1 MNIKLSDLIRVQRSQ
16 SAIELTSGLGERD
29 LIATFMPTDAAISIL
44 RKIERAVQPDANVQ
58 DRALN
63 WFGTYGAGK
72 SRLAV
77 LVGQMLRDGV
87 AGAEFDQF
95 LGRLTNVGEDRLA
108 SALKSTFLP
117 PNDDDAQPYFVVP
130 IYGNQAGTIQDA
142 LVESLY
148 RAIADSKLFSPE
160 DILPNTTFDVA
171 VQRLDAMLEGRPALA
186 DDYLPGL
193 GFDSQ
198 YSNTSELKTGLQQ
211 RESGALVIFSEWHV
225 HVTLGTRFSPELFG
239 ASSVIDI
246 YLDAAQ
252 ALRKKKYRGIAV
264 IWDELGFAIE
274 DMLQNSMRKA
284 QSEIFE
290 LQQFVERVCA
300 PSLGHTLFIG
310 LTHVGLAEYGPRQRV
325 ADGLKQRLETIEGR
339 FTAMKVELRAVESEG
354 YHLLAAQVS
363 HTPQLVD
370 LLASSKARSSKI
382 IDNCKPLI
390 LFSHL
395 SEQIEFI
402 VENCYP
408 LHPITAAALLAL
420 SNEYAAATRTAFTFL
435 PALEEANRFEVNV
448 HYDAMFGSELVRVV
462 ELVDYYSD
470 RMRVAGM
477 GDQLDTYRANIAQT
491 SSDGADAD
499 TIAERNKVMAVVLL
513 SSVLGIGFQ
522 ASDQFLAAALHDAG
536 IADLE
541 SAALRAALSWLS
553 DAGLLWKND
562 TTGLWKAGG
571 DGSTNV
577 EKLIEDAVTKIP
589 NNTIAE
595 YFAQYSALANDV
607 LPMLGQ
613 HQLDPSPQGIV
624 RSYVV
629 EAMSAEKALSAKP
642 HATAAAKAVIVLHD
656 SSEQIKDL
664 EASLIE
670 RPVANMFYWVSV
682 AEPDGVHL
690 RIQRYLGITSLLSQS
705 HNEGT
710 RMRLLAKFEGV
721 RTELLTEFG
730 FLYGREGIR
739 RSTTKIIHQ
748 GHSTGVAVESW
759 SAFRASM
766 QSILDQVYHKELAV
780 RAPQKKRNV
789 HGDSASSNARE
800 TLDIVERILEF
811 ATNVAYQ
818 NNLLG
823 FPEGGE
829 PGAVVD
835 GVLGAN
841 NLFIERPHGC
851 DLKRPEEVQ
860 GAVKA
865 VVDLV
870 REKLLRRREK
880 PYQLI
885 ELAKELSAEPF
896 GLPVGAIPIF
906 IAFALQKDV
915 EKLVWP
921 AGGSAAKNICEG
933 MTDSRIGARFG
944 DFTTNQL
951 NVLGVL
957 RNALDKINGEAN
969 EWDRN
974 PHDAGR
980 QAVDALR
987 AFVKA
992 IPTDIVKSPKLDKRL
1007 RELSETVKI
1016 VAITPHEIVEKL
1028 ATLIDSAKQ
1037 LQGTNPAYEV
1047 LATSRTLLV
1056 DILSDAR
1063 RVEDETRFE
1072 IIKFVKSVIPGGD
1085 SQSEWNDFLSRLR
1098 QVSELGADAA
1108 TILALR
1114 PLSDTACIRMIER
1127 AANKVPIDE
1136 LSALQVGFAVREIQE
1151 LMDSVEELVV
1161 TGLEVDSVSPIPK
1174 DSLADAGMVAKNFN
1188 DLTSTIDDAVRMG
1201 EWKLAVKTL
1210 VNQVILDAYVPRTEI
1225 AAFLN
1230 QLIGQLQ
1237 AESGNGES

>member
-1 MNIKLSDLIRVQRSQ
+1 MNMKLSDLISVQRSQ

-29 LIATFMPTDAAISIL
+29 LIATFMPTHAAISIL

-63 WFGTYGAGK
+63 WYGTYGAGK

-87 AGAEFDQF
+87 AGAEFNQF
-95 LGRLTNVGEDRLA
+95 LGRLTNVGENRLA

-117 PNDDDAQPYFVVP
+117 PDDDDAQPYFVVP

-171 VQRLDAMLEGRPALA
+171 VQRLEAMLRGRPTLA

-193 GFDSQ
+193 GFESQ
-198 YSNTSELKTGLQQ
+198 YNNTSELKTGLQQ
-211 RESGALVIFSEWHV
+211 RESSALAIFSEWHV

-252 ALRKKKYRGIAV
+252 ALREKKYRGIAV

-284 QSEIFE
+284 QTEIFE

-363 HTPQLVD
+363 HTPQLID
-370 LLASSKARSSKI
+370 LLASSKARSSRI
-382 IDNCKPLI
+382 TNNCAPLT

-395 SEQIEFI
+395 AEQIEFI

-435 PALEEANRFEVNV
+435 PGLEEANRFDVNV
-448 HYDAMFGSELVRVV
+448 YQDAMFDSELVRVV

-491 SSDGADAD
+491 NSDGADAD
-499 TIAERNKVMAVVLL
+499 TVAERNNVMAVVLL
-513 SSVLGIGFQ
+513 SSVLGAGFQ
-522 ASDQFLAAALHDAG
+522 ASDQFLAAALHDVG

-541 SAALRAALSWLS
+541 AASLRAALSWLS
-553 DAGLLWKND
+553 EAGLLWKND

-577 EKLIEDAVTKIP
+577 EKLIDDAVAKIP

-595 YFAQYSALANDV
+595 YLAQYSALANDV

-629 EAMSAEKALSAKP
+629 EAMSAEKALTVKP
-642 HATAAAKAVIVLHD
+642 HATAAAKAVIVLHE
-656 SSEQIKDL
+656 SSDQIKYL
-664 EASLIE
+664 EASLIDK
-670 RPVANMFYWVSV
+670 PIANMFYWVSV
-682 AEPDGVHL
+682 AEPDGVHQ
-690 RIQRYLGITSLLSQS
+690 RIQRYLGLTSLLAQS

-721 RTELLTEFG
+721 RTELLTAFG

-739 RSTTKIIHQ
+739 RATTKIIHQ
-748 GHSTGVAVESW
+748 GQPAGVAVDSW
-759 SAFRASM
+759 SAFRTSM
-766 QSILDQVYHKELAV
+766 QSILDQVYCKELAV

-800 TLDIVERILEF
+800 TLDIVEHVLEF

-841 NLFIERPHGC
+841 GLFIERPHGC

-860 GAVKA
+860 GAVKD

-870 REKLLRRREK
+870 REKLLRRRER
-880 PYQLI
+880 PYQLAD
-885 ELAKELSAEPF
+885 LAKELSAEPF

-906 IAFALQKDV
+906 IAFALQKDA

-921 AGGSAAKNICEG
+921 GGGSAAKNICEG
-933 MTDSRIGARFG
+933 VTDPRIGARFG

-957 RNALDKINGEAN
+957 RNSLDKIDGEAT

-980 QAVDALR
+980 QAIDALR

-992 IPTDIVKSPKLDKRL
+992 IPADIIKSPKLDKRL
-1007 RELSETVKI
+1007 RELSEIIKV

-1028 ATLIDSAKQ
+1028 GALIDSTKQ
-1037 LQGTNPAYEV
+1037 LQGASPAYDV

-1063 RVEDETRFE
+1063 RVENETRFE

-1085 SQSEWNDFLSRLR
+1085 SQSEWNDFLIRLR
-1098 QVSELGADAA
+1098 EVGELGADAA

-1114 PLSDTACIRMIER
+1114 PFSDAACIRMVER
-1127 AANKVPIDE
+1127 AAGSVPIDQ
-1136 LSALQVGFAVREIQE
+1136 LSGLQVGFAVREIQE
-1151 LMDSVEELVV
+1151 LMHSAAEPGVAGPEDDTV
-1161 TGLEVDSVSPIPK
+1161 PPK
-1174 DSLADAGMVAKNFN
+1174 PRDTFTDADGAAKNLADFAA
-1188 DLTSTIDDAVRMG
+1188 TIENAVSVG
-1201 EWKLAVKTL
+1201 EWKLAVQALIDQLKSD
-1210 VNQVILDAYVPRTEI
+1210 VNVPRDEI

-1230 QLIGQLQ
+1230 QLIDQLHM
-1237 AESGNGES
+1237 EGGNGES

>member
-1 MNIKLSDLIRVQRSQ
+1 MNMKLSDLISVQRSQ
-16 SAIELTSGLGERD
+16 SAIELTSGLGERE

-44 RKIERAVQPDANVQ
+44 RKIERAVQPDANLQ

-87 AGAEFDQF
+87 AGAEFGQF
-95 LGRLTNVGEDRLA
+95 LGRLANVGENRLA

-117 PNDDDAQPYFVVP
+117 LDDDDAQPYFVVP

-148 RAIADSKLFSPE
+148 RAITDSQLFSADE
-160 DILPNTTFDVA
+160 ILPNTTFDVA
-171 VQRLDAMLEGRPALA
+171 VQRLEAMLEGRPALA

-193 GFDSQ
+193 GFESQ
-198 YSNTSELKTGLQQ
+198 YNNTTELKIGLKQ
-211 RESGALVIFSEWHV
+211 RESSALAIFGEWHV

-239 ASSVIDI
+239 ARSVIDI

-252 ALRKKKYRGIAV
+252 ALRTKKYRGIAV

-284 QSEIFE
+284 QNEIFE

-363 HTPQLVD
+363 HKPQLID
-370 LLASSKARSSKI
+370 LLSSSKVRSSKI
-382 IDNCKPLI
+382 ASNCKPLT

-395 SEQIEFI
+395 AEQIEFI

-435 PALEEANRFEVNV
+435 PALEEANRFDVNV
-448 HYDAMFGSELVRVV
+448 YQDAMFDSELVRVV

-477 GDQLDTYRANIAQT
+477 GDQLDTYYANIAQT
-491 SSDGADAD
+491 DSDGADAD
-499 TIAERNKVMAVVLL
+499 TVAERNKVMAVVLL
-513 SSVLGIGFQ
+513 SSVLGAGFQ

-536 IADLE
+536 IAELE
-541 SAALRAALSWLS
+541 SAPLRDALRWLS
-553 DAGLLWKND
+553 EAGLLWKND

-577 EKLIEDAVTKIP
+577 EKLIDDAVAKIP
-589 NNTIAE
+589 NNSIAE

-607 LPMLGQ
+607 LPMLG
-613 HQLDPSPQGIV
+613 HHHLDPSPQGIV

-629 EAMSAEKALSAKP
+629 EAMSAEKALNVKP
-642 HATAAAKAVIVLHD
+642 HATAAAKAVIVLHE
-656 SSEQIKDL
+656 SSEQTKDL

-670 RPVANMFYWVSV
+670 KPLANIFYWLSV
-682 AEPDGVHL
+682 AEPDGVRQ
-690 RIQRYLGITSLLSQS
+690 RIQRYLGLTNLLSQS

-721 RTELLTEFG
+721 RAELLAAFG
-730 FLYGREGIR
+730 YLYGREGIR
-739 RSTTKIIHQ
+739 RSTTRIIHQ
-748 GHSTGVAVESW
+748 GQSTAVTVDSW
-759 SAFRASM
+759 SAFRTSM
-766 QSILDQVYHKELAV
+766 QSILDQVYCKELAV

-789 HGDSASSNARE
+789 HGDSASAGARE
-800 TLDIVERILEF
+800 TLDIVEHILEF
-811 ATNVAYQ
+811 ATNDAYQ
-818 NNLLG
+818 NSLLG
-823 FPEGGE
+823 FAEGGE

-841 NLFIERPHGC
+841 SLFIERPNGC

-860 GAVKA
+860 GSVKD

-880 PYQLI
+880 PYQLV
-885 ELAKELSAEPF
+885 ELAKELSAEPY

-906 IAFALQKDV
+906 IAFALQRDV

-933 MTDSRIGARFG
+933 VTDSRIGVRFG
-944 DFTTNQL
+944 DFTTYQL
-951 NVLGVL
+951 NVLNVL
-957 RNALDKINGEAN
+957 RNGLDKIGGEAT

-980 QAVDALR
+980 QAIDALR

-992 IPTDIVKSPKLDKRL
+992 IPADILKSAKLDKRL
-1007 RELSETVKI
+1007 RELSETTKV

-1028 ATLIDSAKQ
+1028 AALIDGTKQ
-1037 LQGTNPAYEV
+1037 LQGANPAYEV
-1047 LATSRTLLV
+1047 SAAARALLV

-1072 IIKFVKSVIPGGD
+1072 IIKLFRSVIPSGD
-1085 SQSEWNDFLSRLR
+1085 SQSEWNDFLVQLR
-1098 QVSELGADAA
+1098 QVNHLGADAA
-1108 TILALR
+1108 TILAIR
-1114 PLSDTACIRMIER
+1114 PLSDAACIRMIER
-1127 AANKVPIDE
+1127 AAGGVPIDE
-1136 LSALQVGFAVREIQE
+1136 LSELQVGFSVREIQE
-1151 LMDSVEELVV
+1151 LMKSAAMQGATSVGDDASPPTQAGSFAETDVETRRFNEL
-1161 TGLEVDSVSPIPK
+1161 T
-1174 DSLADAGMVAKNFN
+1174 A
-1188 DLTSTIDDAVRMG
+1188 TIDDAISVG
-1201 EWKLAVKTL
+1201 EWKLAVQAIID
-1210 VNQVILDAYVPRTEI
+1210 QVKSDINIQRDEI

-1230 QLIGQLQ
+1230 QLIEQLQ
-1237 AESGNGES
+1237 VDGRDGES